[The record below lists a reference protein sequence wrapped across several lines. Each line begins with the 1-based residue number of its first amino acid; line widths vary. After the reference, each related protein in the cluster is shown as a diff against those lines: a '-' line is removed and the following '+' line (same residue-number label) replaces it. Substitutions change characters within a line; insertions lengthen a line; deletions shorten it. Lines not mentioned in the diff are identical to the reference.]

1 MRKYIG
7 KNITEQAVER
17 LTARLTSDLPLPREI
32 KMKDVIAVYSV
43 IVHQPHSPK
52 EIHAVLRQLTLKK
65 IRYCIHFMLRYNFIT
80 AYRE

>member
-7 KNITEQAVER
+7 KNITEESVQR

-43 IVHQPHSPK
+43 LVHKAHNPK
-52 EIHAVLRQLTLKK
+52 EIHEKVPHLTLKK
-65 IRYCIHFMLRYNFIT
+65 IRYCIHFMLRYNFII
-80 AYRE
+80 ADRV